1 MIFRILALG
10 DVAGPLAVK
19 RIREE
24 LSGIREELNADF
36 VVCNGENSA
45 ASNGIDIQSANSLF
59 QSGVDAITTG
69 NHTFK
74 RREIREYLDY
84 TRAIV
89 RPGNFP
95 PDTSGRGYTILY
107 CKNLRI
113 LVMNV
118 LGVIYLEPLA
128 CPFFTVDRML
138 RGAEGK
144 YDISILDIHAEAT
157 SEKIAMS
164 HYFDGRVDI
173 IFGTHTHVQTA
184 DERIMHKGTA
194 YITDLGMCGP
204 DDSVLG
210 IKTENIIEKLT
221 THMPVKFDFSEN
233 HVTLHGAVFDYDT
246 DLKKVVKVQ
255 RFER

>member
-10 DVAGPLAVK
+10 DVAGPAAAARVCSELFE
-19 RIREE
+19 IRRQY
-24 LSGIREELNADF
+24 SVDF

-45 ASNGIDIQSANSLF
+45 ATNGIDVKTANELIKY
-59 QSGVDAITTG
+59 GVDCITTG

-74 RREIREYLDY
+74 RKEIREYLDE
-84 TRAIV
+84 TKNIV

-95 PDTSGRGYTILY
+95 PEVPGLGYTILEERG
-107 CKNLRI
+107 LRI

-118 LGVIYLEPLA
+118 LGVVFLEPLA
-128 CPFFTVDRML
+128 CPFRTVDRML
-138 RGAEGK
+138 RAAEGK
-144 YDISILDIHAEAT
+144 YDISVLDVHAEAT

-164 HYFDGRVDI
+164 HYFDGRIDV

-184 DERIMHKGTA
+184 DERIMPHGTG

-210 IKTENIIEKLT
+210 IKKENIIEKLMM
-221 THMPVKFDFSEN
+221 HLPVKLDFSDN
-233 HVTLHGAVFDYDT
+233 HVTLHGAIFDYDL
-246 DLKKVVKVQ
+246 DKKRCVDVK
-255 RFER
+255 RFEM